1 MDEMDIDKVNEYDM
15 ELEKA
20 LKRFE
25 MKEPSNLH
33 NQM

>member
-1 MDEMDIDKVNEYDM
+1 MDDMEIEKMKEYDM

-20 LKRFE
+20 LKE
-25 MKEPSNLH
+25 LQMTVPDALS

>member
-1 MDEMDIDKVNEYDM
+1 MDEMDIDKVKEYDM

-25 MKEPSNLH
+25 MKERNNLH